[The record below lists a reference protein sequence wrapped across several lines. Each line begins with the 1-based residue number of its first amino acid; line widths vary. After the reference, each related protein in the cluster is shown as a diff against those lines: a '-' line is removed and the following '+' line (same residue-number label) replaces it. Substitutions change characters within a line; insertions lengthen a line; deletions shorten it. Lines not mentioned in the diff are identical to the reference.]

1 MHNCN
6 DDGCTEYNEMSRR
19 QFVAWSAGAAF
30 LATVIP
36 PWLPKIV
43 LAESFA
49 SNRDVIISI
58 FMRGGADGL
67 SLCAPFSDIEYY
79 NGRPTIAIPRPDSSA
94 TTKGIALDD
103 KFMFPQAMSSLV
115 EPFTA
120 KDLLLIHG
128 TGSID
133 TTRSHFDAQRFM
145 EVGKPRDPT
154 VITGWLGRHL
164 ASSTPVRT
172 NAPLRALGIANGL
185 AQTLVG
191 APQTL
196 PIPNPASFSLGGSAT
211 TRQARTD
218 WLKSDYLN
226 TADPV
231 KSAAVDAVA
240 TVDLLKVINF
250 TGYAPAN
257 GAVYPNNSF
266 SNSLKSAAALI
277 KADIG
282 VEAVQV
288 DIGGWDTHSAQDPL
302 AGSMATTMTQF
313 STALGALYKDLIA
326 GAQTQNVTVV
336 IVSEF
341 GRNVRENG
349 SKGTD
354 HGRGNVMFVMGRN
367 IAGGR
372 VMTQNFA
379 SLARENLESG
389 QDLKVTIDH
398 RDVLAEVVKN
408 RLNNAALS
416 FVFPDFVP
424 TIRGVTK

>member
-1 MHNCN
+1 MHNCK
-6 DDGCTEYNEMSRR
+6 DEGCTEYNELSRR
-19 QFVAWSAGAAF
+19 QFVTWSAGAAF
-30 LATVIP
+30 LATVLP

-67 SLCAPFSDIEYY
+67 SLCAPFYDIEYY

-94 TTKGIALDD
+94 TNKGIALDD

-115 EPFTA
+115 EPFTN
-120 KDLLLIHG
+120 KDLLVIHG
-128 TGSID
+128 TGSVD

-145 EVGKPRDPT
+145 EVGKPRDPS

-172 NAPLRALGIANGL
+172 GAPLRALGIANGL

-218 WLKSDYLN
+218 WLKADYMN
-226 TADPV
+226 TPDPV
-231 KSAAVDAVA
+231 KSAAIDAVA

-257 GAVYPNNSF
+257 GAVYPTTSF
-266 SNSLKSAAALI
+266 GTSLRSAAALI

-302 AGSMATTMTQF
+302 AGSMFTTMTQF
-313 STALGALYKDLIA
+313 STAIAALYKDLIA
-326 GAQTQNVTVV
+326 GSPSQNVTVV

-354 HGRGNVMFVMGRN
+354 HGRGNAMFVMGKN

-372 VMTQNFA
+372 VVTQNFA
-379 SLARENLESG
+379 SLARENLDSG

-398 RDVLAEVVKN
+398 RDILAEVVKN
-408 RLNNAALS
+408 RLSNNLLS

-424 TIRGVTK
+424 TIRGVTR

>member
-1 MHNCN
+1 MRKCN
-6 DDGCTEYNEMSRR
+6 DEGCTEYNEMSRR
-19 QFVAWSAGAAF
+19 QFVTWSAGAAF
-30 LATVIP
+30 LATVVP

-43 LAESFA
+43 LAESFVA
-49 SNRDVIISI
+49 NRDVIISI

-67 SLCAPFSDIEYY
+67 SLCAPFYDIEYY

-94 TTKGIALDD
+94 ATKGIALDD
-103 KFMFPQAMSSLV
+103 KFMFPQPMASLV

-145 EVGKPRDPT
+145 EVGKPRDPS

-196 PIPNPASFSLGGSAT
+196 PIPNPASFALGGSAT
-211 TRQARTD
+211 TRQARMD
-218 WLKSDYLN
+218 WLESDYLN
-226 TADPV
+226 TPDPV
-231 KSAAVDAVA
+231 KSAAVDAAA

-257 GAVYPNNSF
+257 GAVYPTTSF
-266 SNSLKSAAALI
+266 GSSLRSAAALI
-277 KADIG
+277 KADVG

-302 AGSMATTMTQF
+302 AGSMATTMSQF
-313 STALGALYKDLIA
+313 STALGALYMDLVA

-336 IVSEF
+336 VVSEF

-354 HGRGNVMFVMGRN
+354 HGRGNVMFVMGKN
-367 IAGGR
+367 VAGGR

-424 TIRGVTK
+424 TIRGVTR

>member
-1 MHNCN
+1 MRKCN
-6 DDGCTEYNEMSRR
+6 DEGCTEYNEMSRR
-19 QFVAWSAGAAF
+19 QFVTWSAGAAF
-30 LATVIP
+30 LATVVP

-43 LAESFA
+43 LAESFVA
-49 SNRDVIISI
+49 NRDVIISI

-67 SLCAPFSDIEYY
+67 SLCAPFYDIEYY

-94 TTKGIALDD
+94 ATKGIALDD
-103 KFMFPQAMSSLV
+103 KFMFPQAMASLV

-145 EVGKPRDPT
+145 EVGKPRDPS

-196 PIPNPASFSLGGSAT
+196 PIPNPASFALGGSAT
-211 TRQARTD
+211 TRQARMD
-218 WLKSDYLN
+218 WLESDYLN
-226 TADPV
+226 TPDPV
-231 KSAAVDAVA
+231 KSAAVDAAA

-257 GAVYPNNSF
+257 GAVYPTTSF
-266 SNSLKSAAALI
+266 GSSLRSAAALI
-277 KADIG
+277 KADVG

-302 AGSMATTMTQF
+302 AGSMATTMSQF
-313 STALGALYKDLIA
+313 STALGALYMDLVA

-336 IVSEF
+336 VVSEF

-354 HGRGNVMFVMGRN
+354 HGRGNVMFVMGKN
-367 IAGGR
+367 VAGGR

-424 TIRGVTK
+424 TIRGVTR

>member
-6 DDGCTEYNEMSRR
+6 DEGCTEYNEMSRR
-19 QFVAWSAGAAF
+19 QFVTWSAGAAF

-49 SNRDVIISI
+49 SSRDVIISI

-79 NGRPTIAIPRPDSSA
+79 NGRPTIAIPRPDSTA
-94 TTKGIALDD
+94 ATKGIALDD

-145 EVGKPRDPT
+145 EVGKPRDPS

-226 TADPV
+226 TPDPV

-250 TGYAPAN
+250 TGY
-257 GAVYPNNSF
+257 
-266 SNSLKSAAALI
+266 
-277 KADIG
+277 
-282 VEAVQV
+282 
-288 DIGGWDTHSAQDPL
+288 WDTHSAQDPL

-313 STALGALYKDLIA
+313 STALAALYKDLVA
-326 GAQTQNVTVV
+326 GAQTQSVTVV

-354 HGRGNVMFVMGRN
+354 HGRGNVMFVMGKN

-379 SLARENLESG
+379 SLARENLDSG

-424 TIRGVTK
+424 TVRGVTK

>member
-1 MHNCN
+1 MHNCK
-6 DDGCTEYNEMSRR
+6 DEGCTEYNELSRR
-19 QFVAWSAGAAF
+19 QFITWSAGAAF

-67 SLCAPFSDIEYY
+67 SLVAPFYDIEYY

-94 TTKGIALDD
+94 ANKGIALDD
-103 KFMFPQAMSSLV
+103 KFMFPQAMSSLL

-120 KDLLLIHG
+120 NDLLLIHG
-128 TGSID
+128 TGSVD

-145 EVGKPRDPT
+145 EVGKPRDPSI
-154 VITGWLGRHL
+154 ITGWLGRHL
-164 ASSTPVRT
+164 ASTTPVRT

-218 WLKSDYLN
+218 WLKADYMN

-250 TGYAPAN
+250 TSYAPAN
-257 GAVYPNNSF
+257 GAVYPTSSF
-266 SNSLKSAAALI
+266 GTSLRSAAALI

-354 HGRGNVMFVMGRN
+354 HGRGNVMFCMGKN

-379 SLARENLESG
+379 SLARENLDSG

-408 RLNNAALS
+408 RLANSNLS

-424 TIRGVTK
+424 TVRGVTR

>member
-1 MHNCN
+1 MHSGN

-19 QFVAWSAGAAF
+19 QFVTWSAGAAF
-30 LATVIP
+30 LATVVP

-43 LAESFA
+43 LAESFVA
-49 SNRDVIISI
+49 NRDVIISI

-67 SLCAPFSDIEYY
+67 SLCAPFYDIEYY

-94 TTKGIALDD
+94 ATKGIALDD

-145 EVGKPRDPT
+145 EVGKPRDPS

-226 TADPV
+226 TPDPV

-250 TGYAPAN
+250 TGYAPGN
-257 GAVYPNNSF
+257 GAVYPTTSF
-266 SNSLKSAAALI
+266 GNSLRSAAALI
-277 KADIG
+277 KADVG

-288 DIGGWDTHSAQDPL
+288 DVGGWDTHSAQDPL
-302 AGSMATTMTQF
+302 AGSMATTMSQF
-313 STALGALYKDLIA
+313 STALAALYKDLIA

-341 GRNVRENG
+341 GRNARENG

-354 HGRGNVMFVMGRN
+354 HGRGNVMFVMGKN

-424 TIRGVTK
+424 TIRGVTR

>member
-1 MHNCN
+1 MNSCN
-6 DDGCTEYNEMSRR
+6 DEGCTEYNEMSRR
-19 QFVAWSAGAAF
+19 QFVTWSAGAAF

-43 LAESFA
+43 LAESFV

-67 SLCAPFSDIEYY
+67 SLCAPFYDIEYY

-94 TTKGIALDD
+94 AAKGIALDD

-115 EPFTA
+115 EPYTA

-145 EVGKPRDPT
+145 EVGKPRDSS

-226 TADPV
+226 TPDPV

-257 GAVYPNNSF
+257 GAVYPTTSF
-266 SNSLKSAAALI
+266 GNSLRSAAALI
-277 KADIG
+277 KADVG

-302 AGSMATTMTQF
+302 AGSMATTMSQF
-313 STALGALYKDLIA
+313 STALAALYKDLIA
-326 GAQTQNVTVV
+326 GAQSQNVTVV

-341 GRNVRENG
+341 GRNARENG

-354 HGRGNVMFVMGRN
+354 HGRGNVMFVMGKN

>member
-1 MHNCN
+1 MHKCN
-6 DDGCTEYNEMSRR
+6 DEGCTEYNELSRR
-19 QFVAWSAGAAF
+19 QFVTWSAGAAF

-49 SNRDVIISI
+49 SSRDVIISI

-67 SLCAPFSDIEYY
+67 SLCAPFYDVEYY

-94 TTKGIALDD
+94 ANKGIALDD

-115 EPFTA
+115 EPYTA

-128 TGSID
+128 TGSVD

-145 EVGKPRDPT
+145 EVGKPRDPSL
-154 VITGWLGRHL
+154 ITGWLGRHL

-218 WLKSDYLN
+218 WLKADFLN
-226 TADPV
+226 TDDPV
-231 KSAAVDAVA
+231 KSAAVDAIA

-257 GAVYPNNSF
+257 GATYPTTSF
-266 SNSLKSAAALI
+266 GNSLKSAAALI

-313 STALGALYKDLIA
+313 STALAALYKDLIA
-326 GAQTQNVTVV
+326 GAQTQSVTVV

-354 HGRGNVMFVMGRN
+354 HGRGNVMFVMGKN

>member
-1 MHNCN
+1 MHNSDN
-6 DDGCTEYNEMSRR
+6 DGCTEYNELSRR
-19 QFVAWSAGAAF
+19 QFVTWSAGAAL
-30 LATVIP
+30 LATVLP
-36 PWLPKIV
+36 PWLPKVV

-67 SLCAPFSDIEYY
+67 SLVAPFADPEYY
-79 NGRPTIAIPRPDSSA
+79 IGRPNIAIPRPDSSA
-94 TTKGIALDD
+94 ANKGIALDD
-103 KFMFPQAMSSLV
+103 RFAFPQAMASLV
-115 EPFTA
+115 EAYTA
-120 KDLLLIHG
+120 KELLLIHG
-128 TGSID
+128 TGSVD
-133 TTRSHFDAQRFM
+133 NSRSHFDAQRFM

-154 VITGWLGRHL
+154 LVTGWLGRHL
-164 ASSTPVRT
+164 ASTTPVRT

-196 PIPNPASFSLGGSAT
+196 PIPNPASFTLGGSAT
-211 TRQARTD
+211 TRQARQD
-218 WLKSDYLN
+218 WLKVDYGL

-231 KSAAVDAVA
+231 KSAAIDAIA
-240 TVDLLKVINF
+240 IVDLLKLINF

-257 GAVYPNNSF
+257 GAVYPTSSF
-266 SNSLKSAAALI
+266 GTSLRSAAALI

-288 DIGGWDTHSAQDPL
+288 DVGGWDTHSAQDPV

-313 STALGALYKDLIA
+313 SASLAALYKDLIA
-326 GAQTQNVTVV
+326 GAQVQSVTVV

-349 SKGTD
+349 SRGTD
-354 HGRGNVMFVMGRN
+354 HGRGNAMFVMGKN
-367 IAGGR
+367 ISGGR
-372 VMTQNFA
+372 VMTQNWA
-379 SLARENLESG
+379 SLARENLESS

-398 RDVLAEVVKN
+398 RDILAEVVKN
-408 RLNNAALS
+408 RLANDRLS

>member
-1 MHNCN
+1 MHNCK
-6 DDGCTEYNEMSRR
+6 DEGCTEYNELSRR
-19 QFVAWSAGAAF
+19 QFITWSAGAAF

-67 SLCAPFSDIEYY
+67 SLVAPFYDIEYY

-94 TTKGIALDD
+94 ANKGIALDD
-103 KFMFPQAMSSLV
+103 KFMFPQAMSSLL

-120 KDLLLIHG
+120 NDLLLIHG
-128 TGSID
+128 TGSVD

-145 EVGKPRDPT
+145 EVGKPRDPSI
-154 VITGWLGRHL
+154 ITGWLGRHL
-164 ASSTPVRT
+164 ASTTPVRT

-218 WLKSDYLN
+218 WLKADYMN

-250 TGYAPAN
+250 TSYAPAN
-257 GAVYPNNSF
+257 GAVYPTSSF
-266 SNSLKSAAALI
+266 GTSLRSAAALI

-354 HGRGNVMFVMGRN
+354 HGRGNVMFCMGKN

-372 VMTQNFA
+372 VLTQNFA
-379 SLARENLESG
+379 SLARENLDSG

-408 RLNNAALS
+408 RLANSNLS

-424 TIRGVTK
+424 TVRGVTR

>member
-1 MHNCN
+1 
-6 DDGCTEYNEMSRR
+6 MSRR
-19 QFVAWSAGAAF
+19 QFVTWSAGAAF
-30 LATVIP
+30 LATVVP

-43 LAESFA
+43 LAESFV

-94 TTKGIALDD
+94 ATKGIALDD

-145 EVGKPRDPT
+145 EVGKPRDPSL
-154 VITGWLGRHL
+154 ITGWLGRHL

-196 PIPNPASFSLGGSAT
+196 PIPNPASFALGGSAT

-218 WLKSDYLN
+218 WLKADYLN
-226 TADPV
+226 TPDPV

-257 GAVYPNNSF
+257 GAVYPTTSF
-266 SNSLKSAAALI
+266 GTSLRSAAALI
-277 KADIG
+277 KADVG
-282 VEAVQV
+282 VEAVQI

-302 AGSMATTMTQF
+302 AGSMATTMSQF
-313 STALGALYKDLIA
+313 STALGALYKDLVA

-354 HGRGNVMFVMGRN
+354 HGRGNVMFVMGKN

-424 TIRGVTK
+424 TVRGVTR

>member
-6 DDGCTEYNEMSRR
+6 DEGCTEYNEMSRR
-19 QFVAWSAGAAF
+19 QFVTWSAGAAF
-30 LATVIP
+30 LATVVP

-43 LAESFA
+43 LAESFVA
-49 SNRDVIISI
+49 NRDVIISI

-67 SLCAPFSDIEYY
+67 SLCAPFYDIEYY

-94 TTKGIALDD
+94 ATKGIALDD
-103 KFMFPQAMSSLV
+103 KFMFPQAMASLV

-128 TGSID
+128 TGSMD

-145 EVGKPRDPT
+145 EVGKPRDPS

-211 TRQARTD
+211 TRQARMD
-218 WLKSDYLN
+218 WLESDYLN
-226 TADPV
+226 TPDPV

-257 GAVYPNNSF
+257 GAVYPTTSF
-266 SNSLKSAAALI
+266 GTSLRSAAALI
-277 KADIG
+277 KADVG

-302 AGSMATTMTQF
+302 AGSMATTMSQF

-326 GAQTQNVTVV
+326 GAQTQSVTVV

-354 HGRGNVMFVMGRN
+354 HGRGNVMFAMGKN

-416 FVFPDFVP
+416 FVFPDFVS
-424 TIRGVTK
+424 TIRGVTR

>member
-1 MHNCN
+1 MHNCK
-6 DDGCTEYNEMSRR
+6 DEGCTEYNELSRR
-19 QFVAWSAGAAF
+19 QFITWSAGAAF

-43 LAESFA
+43 LAESYA

-58 FMRGGADGL
+58 FLRGGADGL
-67 SLCAPFSDIEYY
+67 SLCAPFYDVEYY
-79 NGRPTIAIPRPDSSA
+79 NGRPTIAIPRPDSTA
-94 TTKGIALDD
+94 ANKGIALDD

-115 EPFTA
+115 EPFTN
-120 KDLLLIHG
+120 KDLLVVHG
-128 TGSID
+128 TGSVD

-145 EVGKPRDPT
+145 EVGKPRDPSI
-154 VITGWLGRHL
+154 ITGWLGRHL

-185 AQTLVG
+185 AKTLVG

-218 WLKSDYLN
+218 WLKADYLN
-226 TADPV
+226 TPDPV

-257 GAVYPNNSF
+257 GAVYPTTSF
-266 SNSLKSAAALI
+266 GTSLRSAAALI

-302 AGSMATTMTQF
+302 AGSMFTTMTQF
-313 STALGALYKDLIA
+313 STAIAALYKDLVA

-354 HGRGNVMFVMGRN
+354 HGRGNAMFVMGKN

-408 RLNNAALS
+408 RLSNNLLS

-424 TIRGVTK
+424 NFRGVTR

>member
-6 DDGCTEYNEMSRR
+6 DEGCTEYNEMSRR
-19 QFVAWSAGAAF
+19 KFVTWSAGAAF

-43 LAESFA
+43 LAESFV

-67 SLCAPFSDIEYY
+67 SLCAPFYDIEYY
-79 NGRPTIAIPRPDSSA
+79 NGRPTIAIPRPDSTA
-94 TTKGIALDD
+94 ATKGIALDD

-145 EVGKPRDPT
+145 EVGKPRDPS

-196 PIPNPASFSLGGSAT
+196 PIPNPASFSLGGSVT

-226 TADPV
+226 TPDPV

-250 TGYAPAN
+250 TGYVPAN
-257 GAVYPNNSF
+257 GAVYPTTSF
-266 SNSLKSAAALI
+266 GNSLRSAAALI
-277 KADIG
+277 KADVG

-302 AGSMATTMTQF
+302 AGSMATTMSQF

-341 GRNVRENG
+341 GRNARENG

-354 HGRGNVMFVMGRN
+354 HGRGNVMFVMGKN
-367 IAGGR
+367 IAGGQ

-424 TIRGVTK
+424 TIRGVTR

>member
-1 MHNCN
+1 MRDCN
-6 DDGCTEYNEMSRR
+6 DDGCTEYNDLSRR
-19 QFVAWSAGAAF
+19 QFIAWSAGAAF

-67 SLCAPFSDIEYY
+67 SLVAPFYDIEYY

-94 TTKGIALDD
+94 SNKGIALDD
-103 KFMFPQAMSSLV
+103 KFMFPQAMSSLL

-120 KDLLLIHG
+120 NDLLLIHG
-128 TGSID
+128 TGSVD

-145 EVGKPRDPT
+145 EVGKPRDPSI
-154 VITGWLGRHL
+154 ITGWLGRHL

-191 APQTL
+191 APHTL
-196 PIPNPASFSLGGSAT
+196 PIPNPANFSLGGSAT

-218 WLKSDYLN
+218 WLEADYLN

-250 TGYAPAN
+250 TSYAPAN
-257 GAVYPNNSF
+257 GAVYPTSSF
-266 SNSLKSAAALI
+266 GASLRSAAALV

-354 HGRGNVMFVMGRN
+354 HGRGNVMFCMGKN

-379 SLARENLESG
+379 SLARENLDAG

-398 RDVLAEVVKN
+398 RDVLAEIVKN
-408 RLNNAALS
+408 RLANTNLP

-424 TIRGVTK
+424 TVRGVTR